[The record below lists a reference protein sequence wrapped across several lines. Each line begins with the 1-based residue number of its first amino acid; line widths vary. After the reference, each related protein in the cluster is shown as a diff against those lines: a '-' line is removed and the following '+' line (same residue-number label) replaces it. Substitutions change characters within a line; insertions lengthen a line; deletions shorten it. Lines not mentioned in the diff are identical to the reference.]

1 MCHAIMNCGTT
12 TDTFLRENLDWS
24 VAHARVDR
32 TAAESSPP
40 SLILNPSASSPPTDR
55 LGKAT
60 NWAKFIA
67 TASIGVI
74 HRGHYEQSIKLL
86 TPYLPQHGQSGSPY
100 SEGGALYAL
109 GLIHANHNND
119 QTPFLLEA
127 LRNAG
132 NNEIVQHGCC
142 LGIGLTAMATG
153 DQPIYDILKA

>member
-1 MCHAIMNCGTT
+1 VRRLTGVCR
-12 TDTFLRENLDWS
+12 F
-24 VAHARVDR
+24 
-32 TAAESSPP
+32 
-40 SLILNPSASSPPTDR
+40 DR

-74 HRGHYEQSIKLL
+74 HRGHYDQSIKLL

-109 GLIHANHNND
+109 GLIHANHSND
-119 QTPFLLEA
+119 KTEFLLEA

-132 NNEIVQHGCC
+132 NNEIVQHGAL
-142 LGIGLTAMATG
+142 LGIGLSAMATA
-153 DQPIYDILKA
+153 DQNIFDVLKVSRSSRLRLVSGRCGTDIALLMLVRCVVWR